1 MTLIITDLNY
11 FSVSKV
17 NRRSRQLLVCVMA
30 AQTMAWS
37 HHEPEVMGS
46 IPASSSLFNKNSL
59 LLIIKCQ
66 CISEEYY
73 KMMSK

>member
-1 MTLIITDLNY
+1 MTLLITDLTY
-11 FSVSKV
+11 SDTKI
-17 NRRSRQLLVCVMA
+17 NRSSRQLLVRVMA
-30 AQTMAWS
+30 AQTMAGS
-37 HHEPEVMGS
+37 HHEPEVMDS